1 MMHRLQITVLG
12 AVQGVGFRPFVY
24 RLAKQMGLNGYV
36 FNSSIGVM
44 IEVEGSKP
52 KLDQFILKL
61 EKDKPVNAVIHS
73 MEFSYLDPIGFS
85 DFTIQN
91 SRDGEELTTI
101 ILPDIAV
108 CADCLREL
116 YDPKDRRY
124 LYPFIN
130 CTNCGPRFSIIESLP
145 YDRPNTSMKIFKMCS
160 KCKSEY
166 EEPKNRRFHA
176 QPIACPD
183 CGPHVELW
191 DSTGDKLRI
200 DHNALLEAARHI
212 QDGKVVAMKGLG
224 GFHLI
229 VDAGNDHAVEVLRHR
244 KNREEKPFAVM
255 FPSLKHIK
263 RVCLVSEFEER
274 LLRSPESPIVL
285 VKKREIHANESSF
298 LSNKVAPNNP
308 YFGVM
313 LPYTPL
319 HHLLLKKLDFPIVAT
334 SGNLSEE
341 PIVIDECEA
350 LERLSGIVDYFL
362 VHNRPI
368 VRHVDDSILRVIM
381 GRELVLRRARGYA
394 PLPVQAN
401 TIRDKNQ
408 TIDQPILA
416 VGPYLKNTI
425 AIGDGRNITI
435 SQHIGDLSTEESMNA
450 FEKVI
455 IDFTKMFRIKK
466 LEVVVADLHPEYLS
480 TKYAEEHF
488 KDIFYVQHHQAHIA
502 ACRAENRISERAL
515 GVAWDGTGY
524 GLDHSVWGGEFFI
537 SDKHQ
542 MEHVGQ
548 FRKFPLPGGDLAI
561 IEPRRAAIGILFEIF
576 GSKVF
581 DSSNFWMDFFS
592 EAEKSVIQQ
601 MLVKNINCP
610 ISSSAG
616 RLFDVVS
623 SLLKICQKMSY
634 EGQAAMM
641 VEFLADRK
649 EKGKYQ
655 FEMSE
660 KPSVIID
667 WQPIIE
673 QILEDIDKSVNPRKI
688 SMKFHNTLAETIL
701 SMAKHFKLEKVLLS
715 GGCFQN
721 AILLETTVK
730 LLEQSGFRVYWH
742 QRVPPNDGGIALGQ
756 IALANA
762 HSGNSNMIYP
772 KTQFKKVFLDN

>member
-1 MMHRLQITVLG
+1 MHRLQITVLG

-24 RLAKQMGLNGYV
+24 RLANQIGLNGYV
-36 FNSSIGVM
+36 FNSSIGVI
-44 IEVEGSKP
+44 IEVEGSKSD
-52 KLDQFILKL
+52 LDQFILKL
-61 EKDKPVNAVIHS
+61 EKEKPVNAVIHS
-73 MEFSYLDPIGFS
+73 MEFSYLDPLGFN
-85 DFTIQN
+85 DFTIQD
-91 SRDGEELTTI
+91 SRDGEDLSTI
-101 ILPDIAV
+101 ILPDIAI
-108 CADCLREL
+108 CTDCLKEL
-116 YDPKDRRY
+116 YDPNDRRY

-145 YDRPNTSMKIFKMCS
+145 YDRPNTSMKIFEMCS
-160 KCKSEY
+160 ECRSEY

-183 CGPHVELW
+183 CGPHIELW
-191 DSTGDKLRI
+191 DSVGDKLSI
-200 DHNALLEAARHI
+200 NHNALLETVRQI
-212 QDGKVVAMKGLG
+212 QDGKVIAMKGLG

-229 VDAGNDHAVEVLRHR
+229 VDAGNNRAVEVLRHR

-255 FPSLKHIK
+255 FPSIKHIK

-285 VKKREIHANESSF
+285 VKKRDIHTDESTS

-341 PIVIDECEA
+341 PIVIDEREA

-394 PLPVQAN
+394 PLPVQTSVAKG
-401 TIRDKNQ
+401 KNQ
-408 TIDQPILA
+408 TINQSTLA
-416 VGPYLKNTI
+416 LGSYLKNTI

-450 FEKVI
+450 FERVI
-455 IDFTKMFRIKK
+455 TDFKRMFRIKK
-466 LEVVVADLHPEYLS
+466 PEIVVADMHPEYLS

-488 KDIFYVQHHQAHIA
+488 EDIIYVQHHQAHIA
-502 ACRAENRISERAL
+502 ACRAENQIRGQAL

-524 GLDHSVWGGEFFI
+524 GLDNSVWGGEFFI

-581 DSSNFWMDFFS
+581 DSSNFWLDFFS

-601 MLVKNINCP
+601 MLVKKINCP

-616 RLFDVVS
+616 RLFDVVA
-623 SLLKICQKMSY
+623 SLLNICQKMSY

-641 VEFLADRK
+641 VEFIADRK

-655 FEMSE
+655 FGISE
-660 KPSVIID
+660 KPSVMLD

-673 QILEDIDKSVNPRKI
+673 QILEDIDKSVSPRKI

-701 SMAKHFKLEKVLLS
+701 SVAKHFKLERVLLS

-730 LLEQSGFRVYWH
+730 LLEQNGFRVYWH

-756 IALANA
+756 IVLASA
-762 HSGNSNMIYP
+762 PSRKSNMVHP
-772 KTQFKKVFLDN
+772 KTQFKKVTVNH